1 MRLETCWFCSSNIY
15 PGRGV
20 VFARNDGTIF
30 RFCRSKCHNNFMM
43 KRNPRKVKWTKAY
56 RAARGKDLT
65 NDTTF
70 ELERKRNRPER
81 YNRDTMQKTLKAMER
96 ITEIR
101 NQRES
106 RFIANRLKERK
117 RQEKLQARKQLDQEI
132 HLIKS
137 PAATETVASTSKAK
151 LKTPIEKV
159 RGREKMQE

>member
-1 MRLETCWFCSSNIY
+1 
-15 PGRGV
+15 
-20 VFARNDGTIF
+20 
-30 RFCRSKCHNNFMM
+30 M

-56 RAARGKDLT
+56 RAAKGKDLT

-81 YNRDTMQKTLKAMER
+81 YNRETMQKTLKAMEK

-101 NQRES
+101 HKRES

-117 RQEKLQARKQLDQEI
+117 RQERKLARKELEQEI

-137 PAATETVASTSKAK
+137 PVATAAEASTSKDK
-151 LKTPIEKV
+151 LKTPVEKV
-159 RGREKMQE
+159 RRRQTRAMQE

>member
-30 RFCRSKCHNNFMM
+30 
-43 KRNPRKVKWTKAY
+43 
-56 RAARGKDLT
+56 
-65 NDTTF
+65 
-70 ELERKRNRPER
+70 
-81 YNRDTMQKTLKAMER
+81 
-96 ITEIR
+96 
-101 NQRES
+101 
-106 RFIANRLKERK
+106 RK

>member
-20 VFARNDGTIF
+20 VFARNDGTVF
-30 RFCRSKCHNNFMM
+30 RFCRSKCHNNFKM

-56 RAARGKDLT
+56 RAAKGKDLT

-81 YNRDTMQKTLKAMER
+81 YNRDVMQKTLKAMER
-96 ITEIR
+96 ITDIR

-117 RQEKLQARKQLDQEI
+117 RQERKLARKQLDQEI
-132 HLIKS
+132 HLVQS
-137 PAATETVASTSKAK
+137 PAAAIASTSKEK
-151 LKTPIEKV
+151 LKTPVEKV
-159 RGREKMQE
+159 RGRQKMQE